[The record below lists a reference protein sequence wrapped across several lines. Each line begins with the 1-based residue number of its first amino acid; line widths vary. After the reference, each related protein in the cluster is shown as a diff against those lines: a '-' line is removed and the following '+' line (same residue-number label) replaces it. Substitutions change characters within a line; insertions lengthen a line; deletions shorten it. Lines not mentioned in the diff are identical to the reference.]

1 MLLGG
6 ARVVSSARI
15 TLKHYVNIQESSFV
29 QVRAVDNLCFVLCYR
44 SIK

>member
-15 TLKHYVNIQESSFV
+15 TLKAYVNIQESMGKL
-29 QVRAVDNLCFVLCYR
+29 RAGTC
-44 SIK
+44 S